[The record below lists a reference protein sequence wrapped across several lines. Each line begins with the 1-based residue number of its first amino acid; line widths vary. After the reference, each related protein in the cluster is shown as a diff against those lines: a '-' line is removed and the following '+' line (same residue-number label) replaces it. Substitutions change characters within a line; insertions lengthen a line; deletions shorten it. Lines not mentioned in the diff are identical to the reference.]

1 MTGEVAVDFPEPGGK
16 SNAILTLHSEVATLP
31 VTYANKGVQRVTFR
45 LGLPTEFHDRLKFL
59 VDLGFGNSENIQIE
73 ECTTTPRKV
82 LAKMLAQFPSPSG
95 DPNDCEIVRVDIAGT
110 KDGKKKVVRM
120 ETTVYSHSRWKF
132 SCGALDTGVPPS
144 IVAQMI
150 GSGLIKQRGVLAPEA
165 CVPSKPFFDELARR
179 TIVMRQVTEE
189 QLS

>member
-1 MTGEVAVDFPEPGGK
+1 VDFPEPVGK

-59 VDLGFGNSENIQIE
+59 VDLGFGGSENIQIDD
-73 ECTTTPRKV
+73 CATTPRKV
-82 LAKMLAQFPSPSG
+82 LAKMLAQFPTPTG

-120 ETTVYSHSRWKF
+120 E
-132 SCGALDTGVPPS
+132 
-144 IVAQMI
+144 
-150 GSGLIKQRGVLAPEA
+150 
-165 CVPSKPFFDELARR
+165 
-179 TIVMRQVTEE
+179 
-189 QLS
+189 